1 MIFQNCLLRITILKY
16 QSWYLCQI
24 SLQVMLLPILIWFV
38 RLIGTT
44 EGIVRISITEVLE
57 VNIIWGK
64 LFVKYCIHS
73 TCSMHVNKVKMRL
86 TWMLFE
92 EILTSVLEGRFS
104 EVESLTEQQN
114 KAFFVSYTACVFA
127 VYLRWPKAAHKHE
140 LKLPL
145 FPLTVVIFT
154 KVRLKVKSTTS

>member
-16 QSWYLCQI
+16 HSWYLCQI

-44 EGIVRISITEVLE
+44 EGIVRISLTEVLE
-57 VNIIWGK
+57 VNFIWGK

-73 TCSMHVNKVKMRL
+73 TCSMHVNKVKIRL

-104 EVESLTEQQN
+104 GVESLTEQQK
-114 KAFFVSYTACVFA
+114 KAFLVSYTACVFA
-127 VYLRWPKAAHKHE
+127 VYLRWKKSSS
-140 LKLPL
+140 L